1 MLIKEILLILLCS
14 LQHTQRRLI
23 PLPFP
28 RALNT
33 MEQAGGMYNILKLAI
48 DLTQQ
53 VSNVEFTSKDLSEQT
68 GICQDTISK
77 NLSRLVKL
85 GILTK
90 EEFWTE
96 NIAKNENMKA
106 RGKCRQVKYKIN
118 LEEIDV
124 VRFIRDN
131 LY

>member
-1 MLIKEILLILLCS
+1 
-14 LQHTQRRLI
+14 
-23 PLPFP
+23 
-28 RALNT
+28 

-48 DLTQQ
+48 DLTQK
-53 VSNVEFTSKDLSEQT
+53 VSDVKFTSKDLSEQT

-96 NIAKNENMKA
+96 NITKNENMKA
-106 RGKCRQVKYKIN
+106 RGKCRQVEYKIN

-124 VRFIRDN
+124 VRFIRNN